1 MGEAPNEEMIEL
13 GQKYG
18 EDSLKL
24 EFPIEGPGALVV
36 TLNRGGASNV
46 KYEGVY
52 VSRRQP
58 PEVEGQPPEGH
69 PPRVSSEVASIDT
82 TTLDGVATPKSFV

>member
-13 GQKYG
+13 GKKYG

-36 TLNRGGASNV
+36 TLNGR

-69 PPRVSSEVASIDT
+69 PPRVSSEVASISDT
-82 TTLDGVATPKSFV
+82 TTLGRAATPNSFV

>member
-1 MGEAPNEEMIEL
+1 MGEAPNAEMIAL
-13 GQKYG
+13 GKKYG

-24 EFPIEGPGALVV
+24 EFPTEGLGALLV
-36 TLNRGGASNV
+36 TLNGR

-69 PPRVSSEVASIDT
+69 PPRVSSEVASISDT
-82 TTLDGVATPKSFV
+82 TTLGRAATPNSFV